1 MIVSHI
7 ASYLRHKIFQKEH
20 LAIQPS
26 VFPKVNVANFCET
39 LQNIYTEA
47 ITPPP
52 PLKKKNK
59 EKKPT
64 KKLKKTHTKNNNK
77 PKTKIKQNP
86 TTTVCNTELNFFI

>member
-47 ITPPP
+47 IAPPP
-52 PLKKKNK
+52 P
-59 EKKPT
+59 
-64 KKLKKTHTKNNNK
+64 
-77 PKTKIKQNP
+77 
-86 TTTVCNTELNFFI
+86 